1 MTQNALTVL
10 RFILAWGW
18 RFFTGYHI
26 PGTNVTPG
34 GLLLFAFLL
43 SFLLGWLRSLFNAQ
57 IVHEGKG
64 LGNES
69 ISKDS

>member
-18 RFFTGYHI
+18 RFFTGFYI

-34 GLLLFAFLL
+34 ALLLFIFLITVV
-43 SFLLGWLRSLFNAQ
+43 LGWVKGLFNAQ
-57 IVHEGKG
+57 VSSKSSNDKG
-64 LGNES
+64 
-69 ISKDS
+69 D